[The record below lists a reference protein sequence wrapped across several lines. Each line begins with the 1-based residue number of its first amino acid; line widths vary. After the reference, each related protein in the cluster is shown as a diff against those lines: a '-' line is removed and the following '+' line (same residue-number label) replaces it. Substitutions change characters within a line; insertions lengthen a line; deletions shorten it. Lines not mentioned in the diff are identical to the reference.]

1 VIEMKIRIK
10 DLRTDNDLT
19 QAEIASAIG
28 ITQRKYSYL
37 ETGRQQLTDDLLVR
51 LAVFYKTSIDY
62 LLGLTDDPRPYP
74 RSKRQKM

>member
-1 VIEMKIRIK
+1 MKTRIK

-74 RSKRQKM
+74 RAKRREM

>member
-1 VIEMKIRIK
+1 MKIRIK

-74 RSKRQKM
+74 RAKRREM

>member
-1 VIEMKIRIK
+1 MKIRIK

>member
-1 VIEMKIRIK
+1 MKIRIK

-74 RSKRQKM
+74 RSKRQEM

>member
-1 VIEMKIRIK
+1 MKIRIK

-74 RSKRQKM
+74 RAKRREV